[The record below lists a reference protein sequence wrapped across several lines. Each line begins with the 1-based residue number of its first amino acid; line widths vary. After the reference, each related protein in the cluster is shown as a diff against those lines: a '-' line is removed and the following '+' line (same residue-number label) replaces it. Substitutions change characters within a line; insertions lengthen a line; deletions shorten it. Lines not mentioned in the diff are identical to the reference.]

1 MKNVFI
7 VSAVRTPIGS
17 FGGSLASVPATK
29 LGATAI
35 KAAVE
40 RAGIDPNEV
49 EEVYFGNVVQANN
62 GQAPGRQAALGGGLP
77 NSVAVTTVNKV
88 CASAM
93 KATMLASQSIEL
105 GQNDVVISG
114 GMENMSQIPF
124 YLGKAR
130 YGYGYGNNELTDGLV
145 RDGLQDVYQ
154 NKAMGCFADATAA
167 KYEITREQQ
176 DEFAIQSYK
185 RSAAAW
191 ESGAFT
197 NEVVPVEIVD
207 RRGNVTVFAQD
218 EEYKNVKFDKIP
230 GLKPVF
236 TKDGTVTAAN
246 ASTINDGAV
255 ALVLASEEAVER
267 LNLKPIGKVVAYADG
282 AHEPEWFT
290 TAPIIAAEKALK
302 RAGLTIDDIDFFEV
316 NEAFAVVSMA
326 FAKNFG
332 ISNDKLNVN
341 GGAVSL
347 GHPLGCSGARII
359 TTLLN
364 VLEQKGGK
372 IGMAAICNGGGG
384 ASAFIVER
392 L

>member
-1 MKNVFI
+1 MKNVYI

-29 LGATAI
+29 LGSTAI

-40 RAGIDPNEV
+40 RAGIDPKEV

-62 GQAPGRQAALGGGLP
+62 GQAPARQAALGGGLP

-114 GMENMSQIPF
+114 GMESMSQIPF
-124 YLGKAR
+124 YVAKAR
-130 YGYGYGNNELTDGLV
+130 YGYGYGNSELVDGLV

-218 EEYKNVKFDKIP
+218 EEYKNVRFDKIP
-230 GLKPVF
+230 TLKPVF
-236 TKDGTVTAAN
+236 TKEGTVTAAN

-267 LNLKPIGKVVAYADG
+267 LNLKPIGRVISYADG

-302 RAGLTIDDIDFFEV
+302 RAGLTIEDIDFFEV

-332 ISNDKLNVN
+332 ISYDKLNVN